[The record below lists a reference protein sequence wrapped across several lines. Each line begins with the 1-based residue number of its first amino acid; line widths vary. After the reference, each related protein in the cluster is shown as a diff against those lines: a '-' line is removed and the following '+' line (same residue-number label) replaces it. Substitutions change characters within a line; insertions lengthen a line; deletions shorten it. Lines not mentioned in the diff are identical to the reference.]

1 MQLGIC
7 ADTATLALLSP
18 APGIDFIEGFT
29 QELLQPETSE
39 ATRTKPAEALLA
51 QGFSLPASNRF
62 LPADLK
68 VVGPDVDLARL
79 DRFAETTF
87 RRAKEINMTLVV
99 FGSAGARMIPPGFS
113 AATAFE
119 QFVDVL
125 RQIGPLAEENGVT
138 LLVEPLNRGECNC
151 INTILEGA
159 EAVRRA
165 NTNGVKCNC
174 INTILEGAE
183 AVRRANTN
191 GVKLLVDIFH
201 MLRNGESADDIVKV
215 APLIRHAHIAENQ
228 DRAAPGIHGENF
240 RGFFRA
246 LRRAHYHD
254 RLTIE
259 AAWTEF
265 PQQVAPALAALRTQ
279 LRDSGY

>member
-7 ADTATLALLSP
+7 ADTATLSLLSP
-18 APGIDFIEGFT
+18 APGVDFLEGFT
-29 QELLQPETSE
+29 QELLQPETPD
-39 ATRTKPAEALLA
+39 ATRTRPADAFLA
-51 QGFSLPASNRF
+51 RGFTLPASNRF

-68 VVGPDVDLARL
+68 VVGPDVDYARL
-79 DRFAETTF
+79 DRFAATTF

-119 QFVDVL
+119 QYVDIL
-125 RQIGPLAEENGVT
+125 RQFGPLAEEQGVT
-138 LLVEPLNRGECNC
+138 LLVEPLNRGECNLV
-151 INTILEGA
+151 NT
-159 EAVRRA
+159 V
-165 NTNGVKCNC
+165 
-174 INTILEGAE
+174 LEGAE

-215 APLIRHAHIAENQ
+215 APLIRHAHVAEDK
-228 DRAAPGIHGENF
+228 DRAAPGVHGDNF

-246 LRRAHYHD
+246 LRRAGYNG

-259 AAWTEF
+259 ATWTDL
-265 PQQVAPALAALRTQ
+265 PAQAAPALAALRTQ

>member
-29 QELLQPETSE
+29 QELLQPETSD

-125 RQIGPLAEENGVT
+125 RQLGPLAEENGVT

-165 NTNGVKCNC
+165 NTHS
-174 INTILEGAE
+174 
-183 AVRRANTN
+183 
-191 GVKLLVDIFH
+191 VKLLVDIFH

-215 APLIRHAHIAENQ
+215 APLIRHAHVAENK

-259 AAWTEF
+259 ATWTEF
-265 PQQVAPALAALRTQ
+265 PSQVAPALAALRTQ

>member
-7 ADTATLALLSP
+7 ANTADLNLLTP
-18 APGIDFIEGFT
+18 RPGLDFLEGFT

-39 ATRTKPAEALLA
+39 DTRTRPADAILA
-51 QGFSLPASNRF
+51 RGFTLPASNRF
-62 LPADLK
+62 IPPDLK

-119 QFVDVL
+119 QYVDVL

-165 NTNGVKCNC
+165 NTRGVQ
-174 INTILEGAE
+174 
-183 AVRRANTN
+183 
-191 GVKLLVDIFH
+191 LLVDIFH
-201 MLRNGESADDIVKV
+201 MLRNGESADDILKV
-215 APLIRHAHIAENQ
+215 SNLIRHVHVAENK
-228 DRAAPGIHGENF
+228 DRAAPGIHGDNF
-240 RGFFRA
+240 RSFFRA
-246 LRRAHYHD
+246 LRRANYTG
-254 RLTIE
+254 RLTVE
-259 AAWTEF
+259 ADWTDL
-265 PQQVAPALAALRTQ
+265 PNQVAPTLAALRTQ

>member
-1 MQLGIC
+1 
-7 ADTATLALLSP
+7 
-18 APGIDFIEGFT
+18 
-29 QELLQPETSE
+29 
-39 ATRTKPAEALLA
+39 
-51 QGFSLPASNRF
+51 
-62 LPADLK
+62 
-68 VVGPDVDLARL
+68 
-79 DRFAETTF
+79 
-87 RRAKEINMTLVV
+87 MTLVV

-125 RQIGPLAEENGVT
+125 RQLGPLAEENGVT
-138 LLVEPLNRGECNC
+138 LLVEPLNRGE
-151 INTILEGA
+151 
-159 EAVRRA
+159 
-165 NTNGVKCNC
+165 CNC

-215 APLIRHAHIAENQ
+215 APLIRHAHVAENK

-259 AAWTEF
+259 ATWTEF
-265 PQQVAPALAALRTQ
+265 TSQVAPALAALRTQ